1 MTGTPILV
9 NTAKWPVISPVALI
23 YLASKQFKQTFVLDA
38 ESGVDIM
45 RHLERK
51 VGRPLPFCKKL
62 AQKTTDKTPNLHPL
76 EKKLLSLE

>member
-51 VGRPLPFCKKL
+51 VVIRLPSERSDDAYDTQPPPIRKK
-62 AQKTTDKTPNLHPL
+62 ACEP
-76 EKKLLSLE
+76 E